1 MDSRRQAARGYPG
14 IGPGFRAKY
23 TDPAPA
29 SNANVGMT
37 LAHILGLKLSKKGDL
52 IGRVLTES
60 LKEGNHQTPEVKQ
73 LTRISERAK
82 NGLQTVLL
90 VQTIGNSMYFD
101 AAGFPGRTVGPETMV
116 ENRKHSATASRTA
129 PAQKAERQGYR
140 IARDERLGYYR
151 KIISPDL

>member
-1 MDSRRQAARGYPG
+1 
-14 IGPGFRAKY
+14 
-23 TDPAPA
+23 
-29 SNANVGMT
+29 MT

-90 VQTIGNSMYFD
+90 GSND
-101 AAGFPGRTVGPETMV
+101 
-116 ENRKHSATASRTA
+116 RKL
-129 PAQKAERQGYR
+129 
-140 IARDERLGYYR
+140 DVL
-151 KIISPDL
+151 